1 MIEIEKRIE
10 QLDVLK
16 SLVVKYGNKQITICI
31 EEMSELTKALCKY
44 LRNWDFDLEKMIAID
59 DIYEEMADVYIM
71 LYQMQILLS
80 INDEI
85 LDDMIDKKIQR
96 TKRKVII
103 KRMITLKDWLQENEF
118 NF

>member
-1 MIEIEKRIE
+1 MMEIEKIEKSIE
-10 QLDVLK
+10 QLKVLK

-44 LRNWDFDLEKMIAID
+44 LRYCDCDLEKMIAID

-71 LYQMQILLS
+71 LTQMQLLLQ
-80 INDEI
+80 IDNEF

-96 TKRKVII
+96 TKER
-103 KRMITLKDWLQENEF
+103 LLDN
-118 NF
+118 

>member
-1 MIEIEKRIE
+1 MIEIEKSIE
-10 QLDVLK
+10 QLKVLK

-44 LRNWDFDLEKMIAID
+44 LRNCDFDLEKMIAID

-71 LYQMQILLS
+71 LTQIQILLN
-80 INDEI
+80 IDDEF

-96 TKRKVII
+96 TKER
-103 KRMITLKDWLQENEF
+103 LLDN
-118 NF
+118 